1 MNIPG
6 PGGEEKG
13 DGSMPP
19 CGLPFLFLPRGNKYL
34 LPLPPPRAIYAD
46 SSRAAEWRGEEWK
59 GRGRVK
65 AGGVGA
71 SDERACN

>member
-6 PGGEEKG
+6 PGGRKG

-46 SSRAAEWRGEEWK
+46 SSRAAEWRG
-59 GRGRVK
+59 RGRVK

>member
-1 MNIPG
+1 MDEHPRTR
-6 PGGEEKG
+6 GGGRKG

-34 LPLPPPRAIYAD
+34 LPLLPPRAIYAD
-46 SSRAAEWRGEEWK
+46 SNGAAEWGEA
-59 GRGRVK
+59 K

>member
-6 PGGEEKG
+6 PGGRKG

-46 SSRAAEWRGEEWK
+46 SSRVEGRGVEGEGKGK
-59 GRGRVK
+59 GRRS
-65 AGGVGA
+65 GG
-71 SDERACN
+71 ER